1 MPSASTPTGRPVRKT
16 TRPRRGEG
24 QWALGYREPLN
35 KNEETKKN
43 DDGLNVRQR
52 IIDIYSKRG
61 FDSIDPADLR
71 GRFRWYGIYTQRA
84 PGIDGGKTAVLE
96 PEELDDRYFM
106 MRVRTDGGQLNVAQ
120 LRVLSE
126 LSTAYARD
134 TADITDRQNI
144 QMHWV
149 QIEDVPTM
157 WERLESVGLTT
168 TEACG
173 DTPRGMLGCP
183 LAGIAADEIID
194 STPHIRQIVA
204 DHIGSPLFSNL
215 PRKFKTAVD
224 GCSVHC
230 TNHEINDVAFVG
242 VIGPDGKP
250 GYDLFVG
257 GGLSTNPMFAQ
268 RLGAFVR
275 PDQVSEVWAGVC
287 SVFRDYG
294 YRRLRHRARIK
305 FLLKDWGVAKFREV
319 LEKEYLGYSLPDGPA
334 PELDP
339 GTRRDHVGV
348 HRQKDGRF
356 YVGFAPR
363 VGRVSGTLL
372 GRIADIAEAHG
383 SDRVRTTADQKLVM
397 LDITEDRLD
406 SVVAAL
412 EAEDLQVSPSV
423 FRRQTMACTG
433 IEYCKLA
440 IVETKQRAMHLIDE
454 LERRLPD
461 FTEPLTI
468 NVNGCPNA
476 CARTQIA
483 DIGLKGQLVVDA
495 DGNQVE
501 GFQVHLGGGLGLQS
515 GFGRKIRG
523 LKTTAEALPDYVER
537 VLRRF
542 TEQRQDGETFAEWV
556 ARADEADLK

>member
-1 MPSASTPTGRPVRKT
+1 MPPASAATGRPTKTT

-35 KNEETKKN
+35 KNEENKKN
-43 DDGLNVRQR
+43 DDGLNVRRR
-52 IIDIYSKRG
+52 IIDVYSKGG

-71 GRFRWYGIYTQRA
+71 GRFRWYGLYTQRA

-106 MRVRTDGGQLNVAQ
+106 MRIRTDGGQLSVAQ
-120 LRVLSE
+120 LRAIAEV
-126 LSTAYARD
+126 STAYGRD
-134 TADITDRQNI
+134 TADITDRQNV
-144 QMHWV
+144 QLHWLR
-149 QIEDVPTM
+149 IEDVPAL
-157 WERLESVGLTT
+157 WERIEGVGLST

-183 LAGIAADEIID
+183 LAGIAEDEVID
-194 STPHIRQIVA
+194 STDDLRRIVE

-230 TNHEINDVAFVG
+230 TNHEINDLAFVG
-242 VIGPDGKP
+242 VVGPDGTP

-287 SVFRDYG
+287 SIFRDYG

-305 FLLKDWGVAKFREV
+305 FLVKDWGAAKFREV
-319 LEKEYLGYSLPDGPA
+319 LEKEYLGYALPDGPE
-334 PELDP
+334 PVLDP

-356 YVGFAPR
+356 YVGFTPR
-363 VGRVSGTLL
+363 VGRVSGTKL
-372 GRIADIAEAHG
+372 GRVADIAEAHG
-383 SDRVRTTADQKLVM
+383 SDRVRTTADQKLVI
-397 LDITEDRLD
+397 LDITEDRVE

-412 EAEDLQVSPSV
+412 EAEDLLVRPST

-433 IEYCKLA
+433 IEFCKLA
-440 IVETKQRAMHLIDE
+440 IVETKDRASALIDE
-454 LERRLPD
+454 LERRLPE
-461 FTEPLTI
+461 FTDPLTI
-468 NVNGCPNA
+468 NINGCPNA
-476 CARTQIA
+476 CARTQTA
-483 DIGLKGQLVVDA
+483 DIGFKGQLVTDA

-501 GFQVHLGGGLGLQS
+501 GFQVHLGGGLGLQA
-515 GFGRKIRG
+515 GFGRKVRG
-523 LKTTAEALPDYVER
+523 LKTTADELPDYVER

-542 TEQRQDGETFAEWV
+542 LDQKEDGEVFAAWV
-556 ARADEADLK
+556 ARAEEADLK